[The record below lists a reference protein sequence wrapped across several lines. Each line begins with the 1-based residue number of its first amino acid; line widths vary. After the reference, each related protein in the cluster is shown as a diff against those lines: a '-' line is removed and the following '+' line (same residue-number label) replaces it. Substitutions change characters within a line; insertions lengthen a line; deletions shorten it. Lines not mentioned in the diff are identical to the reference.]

1 MIKRM
6 LIMLVLV
13 AVVLGGVFGFKDF
26 VNGKIKEFMT
36 GPNGPG
42 RQAATVSTIKATSTD
57 WQTTLDAVGSLRAV
71 NGADLSLELAGV
83 VETLNFQS
91 GDDVEA
97 GKVLL
102 KLRDFDD
109 VAKLQS
115 LEAQADLAKITY
127 DRDVKQLNAK
137 AVAQAVVDNDEA
149 NLRNIK
155 AQVDQQRALVDKKTL
170 KAPFAGHLGIRQVDL
185 GQFLAAGTIIVSLQ
199 ALTPIYIDFLLPQ
212 KALSQLKIDQ
222 PLTVKVDTFADKTFT
237 GKITSI
243 NSKVDAATR
252 NIQVRATLDN
262 NDHKLLPGMFG
273 TVSID
278 SGAPQKL
285 ITLPQ
290 TAITYNPY
298 GSTVFV
304 VMTADEA
311 AAAARANAAS
321 NGGAASAPAA
331 AASGS
336 GLVVQQAFVTTGETR
351 GDQVAILKGLKEGQQ
366 VVTSGQVKLKNG
378 SPIVIDNTVVP
389 ANSPNPTP
397 QEH

>member
-36 GPNGPG
+36 GPAGPG
-42 RQAATVSTIKATSTD
+42 RQAAIVSTTKAVTTD
-57 WQTTLDAVGSLRAV
+57 WQSQIEAVGSLRAV

-91 GDDVEA
+91 GDDVGA

-109 VAKLQS
+109 VAKLKS

-137 AVAQAVVDNDEA
+137 AIAQAVVDNDEA
-149 NLRNIK
+149 NLRNLR
-155 AQVDQQRALVDKKTL
+155 AQVDQQRALVEKKTL
-170 KAPFAGHLGIRQVDL
+170 AAPFAGHLGIRQVDL
-185 GQFLAAGTIIVSLQ
+185 GQYLAAGTLIVTLQ
-199 ALTPIYIDFLLPQ
+199 ALTPIYVDFLLPQ
-212 KALSQLKIDQ
+212 KALSQLRIDQ
-222 PLTVKVDTFADKTFT
+222 PLKVRVDTFADQMFT

-243 NSKVDAATR
+243 NSKVDPTTR

-262 NDHKLLPGMFG
+262 NDHKLLPGMFA
-273 TVSID
+273 TVAID

-285 ITLPQ
+285 ITVPQ

-298 GSTVFV
+298 GNLVYVVDSKGNGADGKGNGADGKPQLTVRQ
-304 VMTADEA
+304 T
-311 AAAARANAAS
+311 
-321 NGGAASAPAA
+321 
-331 AASGS
+331 
-336 GLVVQQAFVTTGETR
+336 FVTTGATR
-351 GDQVAILKGLKEGQQ
+351 GDQVSVLKGIKEGDEIVTAGQMKLRNGMSI
-366 VVTSGQVKLKNG
+366 VVN
-378 SPIVIDNTVVP
+378 NTVSP
-389 ANSPNPTP
+389 TNDANPKPVD
-397 QEH
+397 Q